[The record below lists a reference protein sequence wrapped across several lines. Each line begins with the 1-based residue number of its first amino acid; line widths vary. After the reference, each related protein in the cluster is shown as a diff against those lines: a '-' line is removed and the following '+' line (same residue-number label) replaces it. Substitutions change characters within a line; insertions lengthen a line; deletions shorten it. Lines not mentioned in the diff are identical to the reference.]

1 MIKMFKTL
9 GNKPSRFSLPSV
21 PWINNSA
28 ASDVESLISETSN
41 SSPSKN
47 WLNLSYFSSLRSRQ
61 QVNEND
67 NHPTRIERCL
77 SCFPTLVRNAN
88 EQHLHLSETV
98 NLHFTYWF
106 LMKGSHNLRGIG
118 FPWIYKGD
126 FRSLSCYWQ
135 Q

>member
-1 MIKMFKTL
+1 MIKMFNTL

-77 SCFPTLVRNAN
+77 SCFPTLAYHQR
-88 EQHLHLSETV
+88 L
-98 NLHFTYWF
+98 
-106 LMKGSHNLRGIG
+106 IG
-118 FPWIYKGD
+118 FGVTLSVGILFFFLSAMNIPVLIL
-126 FRSLSCYWQ
+126 RSRKFSLLFTMGSISTMSRF
-135 Q
+135 